1 MNAKKLLCVLLA
13 AMMVAS
19 FAACGNS
26 ESTSAQ
32 TQAPATQTEEK
43 AEEAKEEKTEEKA
56 EEKKEETSSVSN
68 KTFEITDKGEHIDS
82 FEASTSGQWDKMFAP
97 VTIEGRA
104 QEITAIWLLPLK
116 SRLLWKKEPAY
127 GKPIKDSILQT
138 AAPPVL
144 PLQTSWDTMK
154 KLV

>member
-1 MNAKKLLCVLLA
+1 MKAKKLLSILLA

-56 EEKKEETSSVSN
+56 EEKKEETSSGSN

-104 QEITAIWLLPLK
+104 QEIGDLAPTAEEQAAME
-116 SRLLWKKEPAY
+116 KEPAY
-127 GKPIKDSILQT
+127 GKPIKFYLAVGCTSGPTVANILGYY
-138 AAPPVL
+138 
-144 PLQTSWDTMK
+144 
-154 KLV
+154 